1 MTNVLSDR
9 YQAALA
15 RAFELHQG
23 HYRKGSRTPYLSHLL
38 TVSALVLEN
47 KGDEDQAI
55 AALLHDAVED
65 RGGLPI
71 LESIRREFG
80 ERVADIVDGCTD
92 SYAQPKSPWKGR
104 KTAYLAKLKSADDS
118 IVLVSLADKVH
129 NARSILNDL
138 KSIGPSVWD
147 KFKPDKKETLG
158 YYQSLVEIFDK
169 TSYTILKN
177 ELHQLV
183 DEIIKRA

>member
-1 MTNVLSDR
+1 MTNILSDR

-15 RAFELHQG
+15 HAFELHQG
-23 HYRKGSRTPYLSHLL
+23 QYRKGSRTPYLSHLL
-38 TVSALVLEN
+38 TVSALVMEN

-65 RGGLPI
+65 RGGLPV

-92 SYAQPKSPWKGR
+92 SYAQPKEPWKGR
-104 KTAYLAKLKSADDS
+104 KTAYLNKLKSADDS

-129 NARSILNDL
+129 NARSILIDL
-138 KSIGPSVWD
+138 KYGDASVWD
-147 KFKPDKKETLG
+147 KFKGGKEDTLC
-158 YYQSLVEIFDK
+158 YYQSLVELFDK
-169 TSYTILKN
+169 TSFTILKN
-177 ELHQLV
+177 ELSQLV
-183 DEIIKRA
+183 DEITNIA